1 MKNIVANMTT
11 LPERQAFLEF
21 TKNFFQ
27 LTKN

>member
-11 LPERQAFLEF
+11 LLERQAFLELAE
-21 TKNFFQ
+21 NFFQ